1 MSDSQIPNTN
11 EDNTKNIKNIFF
23 AQENLATVRAP
34 EDSLLPPDP
43 EDRVGRVL
51 ELSVDLAKRD
61 KACSVL
67 EEKIPQLFPG
77 PGEKVSKVGNG
88 NSH

>member
-1 MSDSQIPNTN
+1 MWTPLLIV
-11 EDNTKNIKNIFF
+11 
-23 AQENLATVRAP
+23 QEKLATVRAP

-51 ELSVDLAKRD
+51 ELSEDLTKRD

-67 EEKIPQLFPG
+67 EEKTAQLFPG
-77 PGEKVSKVGNG
+77 PGEKVSKVR
-88 NSH
+88 